1 MSGQCVR
8 RAFGGIGVG
17 MGFGGLMA
25 ANDSLV

>member
-1 MSGQCVR
+1 MSGQYVR